1 MRIRT
6 TISTVV
12 NLWDLNGNW
21 LPMGNYYFLIKKINK
36 KGHVIGDLSNKTFKG
51 VFTFKSKDVF
61 KMMAIAQSILSRK
74 SGFSDEMN
82 MPNYPSPPSSPIA
95 DFPTHN
101 DFDVLINKGGNNS
114 MHLFNSSGESI
125 ESLNLENRE
134 TENEII
140 ENGKKNKKSVGDAK
154 FIVRDYQLNKESL
167 QLQRD
172 YFRSMSE
179 SILPNIDNVS
189 EAFLRQ
195 IKCEKILK
203 LRQKEERLR
212 KEAERKE
219 SERKEAERKEAE
231 RKCKEDERKRKED
244 ERKRKEEDN
253 KCMVCLVEIKSD
265 MKVLPCAH
273 KYHSHCINKWLTF
286 KSNCPQCR
294 QEVNQNQLRSLSS
307 YRQSIRG
314 RRYDSQINS
323 HVNRH
328 NLPSTN
334 RYTRF
339 QVYNDGISSY
349 NSVINE
355 ARRVVRRNYRM

>member
-36 KGHVIGDLSNKTFKG
+36 KGHVIGDLSNKHFNG
-51 VFTFKSKDVF
+51 IFTFKSKDVF

-74 SGFSDEMN
+74 SGFSDERG
-82 MPNYPSPPSSPIA
+82 MPNYPSPPSSPLA
-95 DFPTHN
+95 DFPTHG
-101 DFDVLINKGGNNS
+101 DFDNFINKGGNNS

-125 ESLNLENRE
+125 ESLNMENE
-134 TENEII
+134 SIQNEII
-140 ENGKKNKKSVGDAK
+140 ENEKKNPKGVEGAK

-179 SILPNIDNVS
+179 SVLPNIDNVS

-219 SERKEAERKEAE
+219 AERK
-231 RKCKEDERKRKED
+231 RKEDERKRKED

-294 QEVNQNQLRSLSS
+294 QEVTQNHLRSRSS
-307 YRQSIRG
+307 YRQSNRG

-328 NLPSTN
+328 NLPSAN

-339 QVYNDGISSY
+339 QVYNDGMSSY

-355 ARRVVRRNYRM
+355 ARRIVRRNYRM